1 MDVQATA
8 EAAPLPPVSFPPL
21 PTPPT
26 PAPTPP
32 PAPPVSTVAPP
43 NTSGGSSNGTS
54 SSSNTNSST
63 QPSTQ
68 TTIPSLPPPPA
79 PAGDGSLGATVA
91 KLFNTASENVAVSFQ
106 VAPGSNEVV
115 VVFTDK
121 TSGKT
126 IIQFPSETLIA
137 LAQFF
142 NKLAGTVLDQKA

>member
-8 EAAPLPPVSFPPL
+8 EASPLPPVSFPPL
-21 PTPPT
+21 PSPPAG
-26 PAPTPP
+26 APTPP
-32 PAPPVSTVAPP
+32 PAPPVSSVAPS
-43 NTSGGSSNGTS
+43 NTSGGSSNGS
-54 SSSNTNSST
+54 SSSVQTGSPPPSS
-63 QPSTQ
+63 QVH
-68 TTIPSLPPPPA
+68 IASLPPPPT
-79 PAGDGSLGATVA
+79 PVDDGTLGSTVA

-106 VAPGSNEVV
+106 VAQGSNEVV

-142 NKLAGTVLDQKA
+142 NKLAGTVLDKKA

>member
-8 EAAPLPPVSFPPL
+8 EAAPLPPISF
-21 PTPPT
+21 
-26 PAPTPP
+26 
-32 PAPPVSTVAPP
+32 
-43 NTSGGSSNGTS
+43 
-54 SSSNTNSST
+54 
-63 QPSTQ
+63 
-68 TTIPSLPPPPA
+68 PPPPA
-79 PAGDGSLGATVA
+79 PTPAPAPVAAPPAVSSVGTATGSPGSSTNGNSAVGTGAPAANPSVPSLPPGVSGVDQESLGATVA

-142 NKLAGTVLDQKA
+142 NKLAGTVLDKKA

>member
-8 EAAPLPPVSFPPL
+8 EAVPLPPVTFPPL
-21 PTPPT
+21 PAPPSSA
-26 PAPTPP
+26 PASPP
-32 PAPPVSTVAPP
+32 PAAVGSIGPAS
-43 NTSGGSSNGTS
+43 TSGGPSSGNS
-54 SSSNTNSST
+54 SSVGTGSST
-63 QPSTQ
+63 STPQ
-68 TTIPSLPPPPA
+68 TQIPSLPPPAA

-106 VAPGSNEVV
+106 VAQGSNEVV

-142 NKLAGTVLDQKA
+142 NKLAGTVLDKKA

>member
-26 PAPTPP
+26 PAPTPA
-32 PAPPVSTVAPP
+32 PAPPVSSVGSPTT
-43 NTSGGSSNGTS
+43 TSGGSSNGS
-54 SSSNTNSST
+54 SSVGTGSST
-63 QPSTQ
+63 ANPQIAVS
-68 TTIPSLPPPPA
+68 SLPPPPT
-79 PAGDGSLGATVA
+79 PTGDGSLGATVA
-91 KLFNTASENVAVSFQ
+91 KLFNTASENVSVSFQ
-106 VAPGSNEVV
+106 VAQDSDEVV

-142 NKLAGTVLDQKA
+142 NKLAGTVLDKKA

>member
-26 PAPTPP
+26 PAPAPP
-32 PAPPVSTVAPP
+32 PAPPVSGVAPST
-43 NTSGGSSNGTS
+43 TSSGSSNGS
-54 SSSNTNSST
+54 SSSVGTGSST
-63 QPSTQ
+63 PNPQVQ
-68 TTIPSLPPPPA
+68 VPSLPPPP
-79 PAGDGSLGATVA
+79 PPVGDGTLGSTVA

-106 VAPGSNEVV
+106 VAQGSNEVV

-142 NKLAGTVLDQKA
+142 NKLAGTVLDKKA

>member
-8 EAAPLPPVSFPPL
+8 EAAPLPPITF
-21 PTPPT
+21 
-26 PAPTPP
+26 PP
-32 PAPPVSTVAPP
+32 PAAPAPAPAPVAPAP
-43 NTSGGSSNGTS
+43 AVSSVGTAGGSSTGGNGAVGS
-54 SSSNTNSST
+54 GAPAAN
-63 QPSTQ
+63 PD
-68 TTIPSLPPPPA
+68 TTIPSLPPKPGA
-79 PAGDGSLGATVA
+79 VDQGSLGATVA

-106 VAPGSNEVV
+106 VAQGSNEVV

-142 NKLAGTVLDQKA
+142 NKLAGTVLDKKA

>member
-8 EAAPLPPVSFPPL
+8 EAAPLPPISFPPL
-21 PTPPT
+21 AAPT
-26 PAPTPP
+26 PAPVPVA
-32 PAPPVSTVAPP
+32 PAPAVSSVGTATGSS
-43 NTSGGSSNGTS
+43 TSGNGAVGTGA
-54 SSSNTNSST
+54 
-63 QPSTQ
+63 PAPDPD
-68 TTIPSLPPPPA
+68 TTPSLPPQFN
-79 PAGDGSLGATVA
+79 GVDQGSLGATVA

-142 NKLAGTVLDQKA
+142 NKLAGTVLDKKA

>member
-8 EAAPLPPVSFPPL
+8 EAAPLPLVSFPPL

-32 PAPPVSTVAPP
+32 PAPPVSTVAP
-43 NTSGGSSNGTS
+43 TSTAGGSSNGTS
-54 SSSNTNSST
+54 SSTNTSAST
-63 QPSTQ
+63 PSPQ
-68 TTIPSLPPPPA
+68 VQIPSLPPPPS
-79 PAGDGSLGATVA
+79 PAGDRTLESTVA

-142 NKLAGTVLDQKA
+142 NKLAGTVLDKKA

>member
-8 EAAPLPPVSFPPL
+8 EAAPLPPISFPP
-21 PTPPT
+21 PSAPPPAAPVSTPPT
-26 PAPTPP
+26 
-32 PAPPVSTVAPP
+32 VSSVGASDP
-43 NTSGGSSNGTS
+43 GDS
-54 SSSNTNSST
+54 SSSGNGAIGTGASVPT
-63 QPSTQ
+63 PQ
-68 TTIPSLPPPPA
+68 TKVPSLPPGAA
-79 PAGDGSLGATVA
+79 PADGQTLGSTVA

-106 VAPGSNEVV
+106 VAQGSNEVV

-142 NKLAGTVLDQKA
+142 NKLAGTVLDKKA

>member
-8 EAAPLPPVSFPPL
+8 EAAPLPPITF
-21 PTPPT
+21 
-26 PAPTPP
+26 
-32 PAPPVSTVAPP
+32 
-43 NTSGGSSNGTS
+43 
-54 SSSNTNSST
+54 
-63 QPSTQ
+63 
-68 TTIPSLPPPPA
+68 PPPPA
-79 PAGDGSLGATVA
+79 PTPAPAPVAAPPAVGSVGTATGSPGSSTSGNGAVGTGAPAANPSVTVPSLPPGVSGVDQESLGATVG

-106 VAPGSNEVV
+106 VAQGSNEVV

-142 NKLAGTVLDQKA
+142 NKLAGTVLDKKA